1 MGLFD
6 LNTKIKFTTE
16 CVRYNSAHFIAMWW
30 VNEDGSVWTDKANQA
45 PYLWLVRKG
54 TSGNYN
60 LREATNFDINL
71 QVQNIFTPQY
81 NCRIHTQCNN
91 HKLRI
96 MIIPV
101 CKVPNLSTLYS
112 QFATAFT
119 NAVSGGTND
128 GDYAIIRLDDN
139 SSYSLAYSSFSAVL
153 KDYIQNTLTSSS
165 QRSYG
170 ESIIDI
176 DVVNSAM
183 KDCIN
188 RAYRFINSSNIV
200 TGGSFDF
207 YTICG
212 STTSSGS
219 TLVVPSYK
227 LFPDPVD
234 NANTI
239 TGFNLGVGLLSLRLC
254 HKGLSSTCN
263 IIEYGYD
270 TLDNQQ
276 YPLVDCC
283 NTYELF
289 NVSVSSTASL
299 SFKYFIFY
307 QDADP
312 LSSTFLQFVNKVIR
326 ANDSVNYNNSV
337 TIRAIPG
344 SLYVVQQSNST
355 PNTGTVVYQSS
366 TENKNF
372 STNISNGSNQDTLTV
387 TKNGIFKIQCP

>member
-30 VNEDGSVWTDKANQA
+30 VNEDGTVWTEKTNQA

-54 TSGNYN
+54 LGNNYN

-71 QVQNIFTPQY
+71 QVPNIFTPQY

-96 MIIPV
+96 MVIPV
-101 CKVPNLSTLYS
+101 CKVVNLSSYGA
-112 QFATAFT
+112 FANAFT
-119 NAVSGGTND
+119 SASNVSSND

-139 SSYSLAYSSFSAVL
+139 PSYSSAYNSFSIHL
-153 KDYIQNTLTSSS
+153 MKYIQNTLSPGS
-165 QRSYG
+165 QRSFG

-183 KDCIN
+183 KNCIN
-188 RAYRFINSSNIV
+188 KEYQLIYSSNIV
-200 TGGSFDF
+200 TGSNSDT

-212 STTSSGS
+212 SELSSGN
-219 TLVVPSYK
+219 LILPSYK
-227 LFPDPVD
+227 LFPDPID
-234 NANTI
+234 NSTPVSGFTFNTS
-239 TGFNLGVGLLSLRLC
+239 TLLLRFC
-254 HKGLSSTCN
+254 HKSLNLLGN
-263 IIEYGYD
+263 DYEYD
-270 TLDNQQ
+270 LDLLDNQQ

-283 NTYELF
+283 NTYESF
-289 NVSVSSTASL
+289 TVSVSNNVTP

-312 LSSTFLQFVNKVIR
+312 SSSTFLQIVNQVIR
-326 ANDSVNYNNSV
+326 ANDSSNYSNST
-337 TIRAIPG
+337 TIKAIPG
-344 SLYVVQQSNST
+344 SLYIIQQGIINPT
-355 PNTGTVVYQSS
+355 TGILVYQSS
-366 TENKNF
+366 TSGKNF
-372 STNISNGSNQDTLTV
+372 STTLSSDTLTV
-387 TKNGIFKIQCP
+387 TKGGIQKIQCP

>member
-6 LNTKIKFTTE
+6 LNAKIKFTTD

-30 VNEDGSVWTDKANQA
+30 VNEDGTIWTDKTNQT

-54 TSGNYN
+54 TGNNYN

-81 NCRIHTQCNN
+81 NCRIHAQCNN

-96 MIIPV
+96 MIIPI
-101 CKVPNLSTLYS
+101 CKVSNLSSYG
-112 QFATAFT
+112 QFANAFT
-119 NAVSGGTND
+119 NASTGGTND
-128 GDYAIIRLDDN
+128 GDYFIERLDNN
-139 SSYSLAYSSFSAVL
+139 SSYSSAYSSFSTHLMEYV
-153 KDYIQNTLTSSS
+153 QNTLLSSS
-165 QRSYG
+165 QRSFG

-183 KDCIN
+183 KNCIN
-188 RAYRFINSSNIV
+188 REYQLIYSSNIV
-200 TGGSFDF
+200 TGSNSDT

-212 STTSSGS
+212 SELSSGN
-219 TLVVPSYK
+219 LILPSYK

-234 NANTI
+234 NSTPISGFTFNTS
-239 TGFNLGVGLLSLRLC
+239 TLKLRFC
-254 HKGLSSTCN
+254 HKSLSTTGE
-263 IIEYGYD
+263 IHEYGLD

-289 NVSVSSTASL
+289 NVSVASTNSQ

-312 LSSTFLQFVNKVIR
+312 ASSTFLQFVNRVIKFG
-326 ANDSVNYNNSV
+326 DSNYYSSINS
-337 TIRAIPG
+337 IKAIPG
-344 SLYVVQQSNST
+344 SLYIVKKDDLT
-355 PNTGTVVYQSS
+355 NTGLLTYESS
-366 TENKNF
+366 TSNKNF
-372 STNISNGSNQDTLTV
+372 STTISNGLGNDTLTV
-387 TKNGIFKIQCP
+387 TKGGISKIQCT

>member
-6 LNTKIKFTTE
+6 LNAKIKFTTE

-30 VNEDGSVWTDKANQA
+30 VNEDGSVWTDKVNQA

-54 TSGNYN
+54 ISGNYN

-101 CKVPNLSTLYS
+101 CKVPNLSSYS
-112 QFATAFT
+112 QFESAFT

-139 SSYSLAYSSFSAVL
+139 SSYSSAYSSFSKRL
-153 KDYIQNTLTSSS
+153 MEYIQNTLTSSS

-183 KDCIN
+183 KNCIN
-188 RAYRFINSSNIV
+188 RAYQFIKSSNIV
-200 TGGSFDF
+200 TGGSSDF

-234 NANTI
+234 NSNTI
-239 TGFNLGVGLLSLRLC
+239 TGFNLGTTYLQLRLC
-254 HKGLSSTCN
+254 HKGLSSTCD
-263 IIEYGYD
+263 IISQG
-270 TLDNQQ
+270 LDKLGNQQ

-289 NVSVSSTASL
+289 NVSVSSTAST

-307 QDADP
+307 QDANP
-312 LSSTFLQFVNKVIR
+312 TSSTFLQFVNEVIR
-326 ANDSVNYNNSV
+326 ANDPGNYNSSV
-337 TIRAIPG
+337 TIKAIPG
-344 SLYVVQQSNST
+344 SLYVVQQSGST

-366 TENKNF
+366 VADKNF
-372 STNISNGSNQDTLTV
+372 STNIPNGSYQDTLTV

>member
-1 MGLFD
+1 MGFFD
-6 LNTKIKFTTE
+6 LNAKIKFTTE

-30 VNEDGSVWTDKANQA
+30 VNGDGSVWTDKANQA

-71 QVQNIFTPQY
+71 QVQNIFTPKY

-112 QFATAFT
+112 QFANAFT

-128 GDYAIIRLDDN
+128 GDYAVIRLDDN
-139 SSYSLAYSSFSAVL
+139 SSYSSAYSSFSAVL

-176 DVVNSAM
+176 AVVNSIM

-188 RAYRFINSSNIV
+188 RGYQFVNSPNIV
-200 TGGSFDF
+200 TGGSSDF
-207 YTICG
+207 YTVCG

-219 TLVVPSYK
+219 TLAVPYYK

-234 NANTI
+234 NGNTI
-239 TGFNLGVGLLSLRLC
+239 TGFNLGTMYLSLRLC
-254 HKGLSSTCN
+254 HKGLSSTCD
-263 IIEYGYD
+263 IRDQGLG
-270 TLDNQQ
+270 TLYNQQ
-276 YPLVDCC
+276 YPLMDCC
-283 NTYELF
+283 NTYETF
-289 NVSVSSTASL
+289 IVSISSTAST

-307 QDADP
+307 QDANP
-312 LSSTFLQFVNKVIR
+312 ASSTFLQFVNEVIR
-326 ANDSVNYNNSV
+326 ANDPNKYNSSV
-337 TIRAIPG
+337 TIKAIPG
-344 SLYVVQQSNST
+344 SLYVVRQSDSN
-355 PNTGTVVYQSS
+355 PNTGSLVYQSS
-366 TENKNF
+366 VYNKNF
-372 STNISNGSNQDTLTV
+372 SASIPNGTNQDTLTV
-387 TKNGIFKIQCP
+387 TKHGIFKIQCL

>member
-6 LNTKIKFTTE
+6 LNAKIKFTTE

-30 VNEDGSVWTDKANQA
+30 VNEDGRVWTDKANQT

-101 CKVPNLSTLYS
+101 CKVPNLSTLYN
-112 QFATAFT
+112 QFANAFT

-139 SSYSLAYSSFSAVL
+139 SSYSSAYSSFSAVL

-176 DVVNSAM
+176 AVVNSAM

-188 RAYRFINSSNIV
+188 RAYQFVNSSNIV
-200 TGGSFDF
+200 TGGSSDF

-234 NANTI
+234 SGNTI
-239 TGFNLGVGLLSLRLC
+239 TGFNLGREFLVLRLC

-263 IIEYGYD
+263 IEEQGDI
-270 TLDNQQ
+270 LDNQQ

-289 NVSVSSTASL
+289 NVSVSSTASP

-312 LSSTFLQFVNKVIR
+312 SSSTFLQFVNQVIR
-326 ANDSVNYNNSV
+326 ANDPSNYNSSV
-337 TIRAIPG
+337 TIKAIPG

-366 TENKNF
+366 TSNKNF
-372 STNISNGSNQDTLTV
+372 SINIPNGSYQDTLTV